1 MIIQRRILNMNLFED
16 KKKEDN
22 IPSNIIKTIYH
33 SLVFSTNESEKKIK
47 DCLNNWFSHLPEE
60 EKGGLKNRFIRD
72 DFYSAFFELF
82 LHEFF
87 YKLGFKITFHPTIE
101 GMNTH
106 PDFLLEKNNFKF
118 YLEATLCKEY
128 SEEKEKEIKRKEA
141 FCNEINKL
149 VSSDFFISPESINI
163 PDENQP
169 SSKDLKRFIEKKLNE
184 LDKEQLEK
192 EFKNLDLSKYM
203 EKYRINYKKNGVELS
218 MIPIPKE
225 SKSNINELLATD
237 TFVAEDSRFE
247 VSFRNT
253 LKKKGKR
260 YGDMKLPFVIAVDI
274 LESGVSKEDII
285 DALFGETQYVVGRST
300 NKIEISRKK
309 DGFFLNKQGPQNTM
323 VSGVLTVPLFHT
335 DLEDKRLISKKIK
348 FFHNP
353 WAKNPFLKDYLPMC
367 EYFVERGEIKEKNT
381 DFSIYDILFL

>member
-1 MIIQRRILNMNLFED
+1 
-16 KKKEDN
+16 
-22 IPSNIIKTIYH
+22 
-33 SLVFSTNESEKKIK
+33 
-47 DCLNNWFSHLPEE
+47 
-60 EKGGLKNRFIRD
+60 
-72 DFYSAFFELF
+72 
-82 LHEFF
+82 
-87 YKLGFKITFHPTIE
+87 
-101 GMNTH
+101 MNTH

-367 EYFVERGEIKEKNT
+367 EYSVERGEIKEKNT